1 MLPEH
6 AIVGTGNIILDKER
20 YTVYTHC
27 TSKWSIEPEH
37 AGECRTCSRYLKA
50 AVTLT
55 LSPGHWKLKLLEML
69 SYSTFL

>member
-27 TSKWSIEPEH
+27 TSKWSITKPVGGQISLPEGTVIQTS
-37 AGECRTCSRYLKA
+37 ATQEYR
-50 AVTLT
+50 
-55 LSPGHWKLKLLEML
+55 
-69 SYSTFL
+69 

>member
-27 TSKWSIEPEH
+27 TSKWSITKSVGGQISLPEGTVIQTS
-37 AGECRTCSRYLKA
+37 AT
-50 AVTLT
+50 
-55 LSPGHWKLKLLEML
+55 
-69 SYSTFL
+69 